1 MKLATREDIEAPI
14 DLVFQQISDFDNFER
29 AALRRGADV
38 VRTDKLSSPGVGMSW
53 RSKFKYRGKQRKL
66 NLTLAEYQPPDRL
79 RVDGTSPSVNI
90 VMEIDLVAM
99 SRNRT
104 RMNIALDIRPRTIA
118 ARLVIQS
125 LKLARKNVL
134 KRFRK
139 RISGFAEEIEART
152 KVS

>member
-1 MKLATREDIEAPI
+1 MAGDAMQLQELGRLRQQHEMRPHRLDIVEMAARQAEQADAHP
-14 DLVFQQISDFDNFER
+14 QER
-29 AALRRGADV
+29 
-38 VRTDKLSSPGVGMSW
+38 
-53 RSKFKYRGKQRKL
+53 
-66 NLTLAEYQPPDRL
+66 

-104 RMNIALDIRPRTIA
+104 RMNVALDIRPRTIA

-125 LKLARKNVL
+125 LKLARQNVV

-139 RISGFAEEIEART
+139 RIAGFAAEIEART